1 MNDLTPDSLL
11 RSPYTDRVRA
21 RRPGAPGWFVAA
33 TLMLALGLAGPSARA
48 EVPAKTVTQTP
59 VKPTAK
65 PPAKP
70 AAKAKPVSKATPPVE
85 LLPEAASAEQVSAA
99 ERVFHGEYVCDFKQ
113 TVQIQASEKHPAYV
127 DLRFGPSSYLMKPVL
142 SSTGAIRLED
152 VRGQTLMI
160 QIASKSMLLNV
171 KTGTRL
177 VDECVCPKQRE
188 LIEAA
193 RQTADREAQKT
204 ASSSSP

>member
-11 RSPYTDRVRA
+11 RSPHTNRVRA

-33 TLMLALGLAGPSARA
+33 ALMLALGFAGPSVRA
-48 EVPAKTVTQTP
+48 EVPAKTVTQAPIKT
-59 VKPTAK
+59 TAK

-70 AAKAKPVSKATPPVE
+70 AAKAKPVSKATPTVE